1 MIDPNTLGIG
11 LLMLSMLLAAFAAM
25 TRFNVSQAL
34 AMALTACAFLALQGQ
49 AADAIVRSSFAHF
62 SDIAVLFT
70 AVAVPA
76 HMIDRSGAFR
86 WVQGTTGAGIGR
98 LGYARRDLAEIL
110 FIVAMLTTTY
120 VLAGLMHNVTSIL
133 IMTSLAIR
141 LCDKFHVP
149 SKHLLCG
156 MLVASNLGGFSTK
169 WGDTPNIVEA
179 RVWGLT
185 NADFIRE
192 ILPINVFIM
201 MILIGATVW
210 LTREAM
216 AASGGGMKIL
226 NDNDMAQMVVDL
238 RAEAKFYP
246 MNKRLLLTGLGCLG
260 FFIVGQA
267 FFPAYQ
273 VAIGA
278 TTIAIAVMLD
288 RPSERLHSL
297 TALGGETYLVFASIF
312 VLAGCVEQSWI
323 GNALHAGVQS
333 AGAAPWSIAV
343 TGYLGTAFTEAASW
357 ATAASS
363 AIHPLDS
370 SHGSAWAL
378 GAGVCAG
385 SSSLITAASAG
396 IILSQESRRF
406 KAEGHAISF
415 GTYLP
420 FGLMWSLFMLA
431 SYIVILSVFW

>member
-1 MIDPNTLGIG
+1 MMDPNTPGVG
-11 LLMLSMLLAAFAAM
+11 LLMLTMLLAAFAAM

-34 AMALTACAFLALQGQ
+34 AMALTSCMFLALQGQ
-49 AADAIVRSSFAHF
+49 TAEAIVRSSFAHF
-62 SDIAVLFT
+62 ADIALLFT

-98 LGYARRDLAEIL
+98 LGYERRGVAEVL
-110 FIVAMLTTTY
+110 FIVAVMVTTY

-141 LCDKFHVP
+141 LCDKFRVP
-149 SKHLLCG
+149 SKYLLCG

-169 WGDTPNIVEA
+169 WGDTPNIVQA
-179 RVWGLT
+179 RVWGLD
-185 NADFIRE
+185 NSEFVRE
-192 ILPINVFIM
+192 ILPINIFLLS
-201 MILIGATVW
+201 ILVGVTVW
-210 LTREAM
+210 LTRGAM
-216 AASGGGMKIL
+216 ASSGGGMKAL

-238 RAEAKFYP
+238 RAEAKFYRT
-246 MNKRLLLTGLGCLG
+246 NKRLLITGLGCLG

-267 FFPAYQ
+267 LFPAYQ
-273 VAIGA
+273 IAIGA
-278 TTIAIAVMLD
+278 MTIAVAVILD

-312 VLAGCVEQSWI
+312 ILAGCVEESWV
-323 GNALHAGVQS
+323 GHALHAGVRG
-333 AGAAPWSIAV
+333 AGAAPWAIAI

-370 SHGSAWAL
+370 SNAGAWAL
-378 GAGVCAG
+378 GAGICAG
-385 SSSLITAASAG
+385 SSSLVTAASAG

-406 KAEGHAISF
+406 RAEGHAISF

-420 FGLMWSLFMLA
+420 FGLMCSLFMLA
-431 SYIVILSVFW
+431 SYIVILSVIW